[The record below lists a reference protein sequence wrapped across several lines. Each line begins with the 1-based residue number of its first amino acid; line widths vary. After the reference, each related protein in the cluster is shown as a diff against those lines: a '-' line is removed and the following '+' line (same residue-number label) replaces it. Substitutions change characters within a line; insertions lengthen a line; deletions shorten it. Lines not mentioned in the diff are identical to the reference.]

1 MFVLIV
7 MVRVCKPSLDSLVN
21 ALSCGCQCKLYD
33 VGTCET
39 RFTTECE
46 VHTNLYI
53 LLYLLGLLILKPN
66 LTVSVRMLYVELCSL
81 SVLYS
86 IFFHYLI
93 I

>member
-1 MFVLIV
+1 MFVFIV

-53 LLYLLGLLILKPN
+53 LLY
-66 LTVSVRMLYVELCSL
+66 
-81 SVLYS
+81 
-86 IFFHYLI
+86 
-93 I
+93 